1 MPHRHRWPYVVLLPL
16 WLFLPFLL
24 ALPSPT
30 PPARTRHHEQRQL
43 HRLAGGHL
51 RILDSDPD
59 DSELITASA
68 GENVK
73 GKKGGNADERKTLS
87 QQVADG
93 KYGLIQKELFKKQ
106 PKRPGIISYAPN
118 SEVPKDN
125 IATLGGL
132 TKNDIWLAENHL
144 LVIKGGAYPPHDDS
158 KQDYISQIWQPID
171 DYSAPLHQVK
181 IPKNPAVPPPFPVQL
196 SDDGPLQILGTNSS
210 RTLNASAETPA
221 YALPPPPGWDGEI
234 PPQGEYFP
242 ETGPA
247 NSDQTDPASGQVTL
261 RVPVSGEPAGGMPF
275 PPTLL
280 NGSFP
285 PSFAHLPPGA
295 AILPAPLG
303 NDTILDEDDPS
314 IYYPPP
320 YSFYYPKDN
329 TSLVPPGPLV
339 PGIILPPPPKFFAP
353 LEEPPKPSTRRPP
366 QTRPTFTT
374 TTNEP
379 PLNNEI
385 STSRPITTVPTRVS
399 VIKNYSKVTV
409 RVSMPR
415 KPHSRHPTKPSQT
428 TSTTGKPK
436 VISILPVHVDRLNRT
451 YLPARKPSVTILKP
465 IKPETVTSKAYAEPN
480 EVAPPH
486 QFEPSRNPNKHF
498 NRNPYNYKNIANQ
511 RPTFDRQR
519 EWEQTKFTDEV
530 ISTTQVPLR
539 YQATANDLELN
550 AVTPGAEQ
558 FSIGKN
564 PQFSKTTRKPQSN
577 FYYYEETDPALN
589 AITTEAPQAKPNPAY
604 DSWNQFYSTPRR
616 PSKAPSVKPQYIYL
630 TGRPYEREKPKFR
643 YIPQSQPRP
652 KPQTT
657 FSIHIANLQNQLSQ
671 QYFTTPDSLYRPTS
685 KPVYQYSFEA
695 QNYNRPGGKA
705 FKPSQLMDSNED
717 GFKPIPKYS
726 VQIQPAIEIVQTQRP
741 NYQQIQPLNVE
752 EPGYYSNEPQASKPQ
767 SQYLQEVQRPSGYGQ
782 SGLRYL
788 PPQQRPTIAPDA
800 VQVTPSRPI
809 AEYSYEST
817 PNPVYQGFYTKP
829 DEGYF
834 DENTKQYFTIFGR
847 KLASTTTPLPLV
859 TRPTSPRPARYR
871 QGNYNP
877 PISLHS
883 DLNVN
888 YAQPRPPIN
897 PLSEPIDNRPQ
908 VDSGSNPEIIKA
920 IEITPPPIASR
931 GKKEQYIHYQLPGD
945 EGAHFYFL
953 TPQAA
958 ERRRQAGQYFYER
971 DARVRRDKPQQE
983 EKSKN

>member
-30 PPARTRHHEQRQL
+30 PLARTRHHEQRQL

-329 TSLVPPGPLV
+329 TSL
-339 PGIILPPPPKFFAP
+339 
-353 LEEPPKPSTRRPP
+353 
-366 QTRPTFTT
+366 
-374 TTNEP
+374 
-379 PLNNEI
+379 
-385 STSRPITTVPTRVS
+385 
-399 VIKNYSKVTV
+399 
-409 RVSMPR
+409 
-415 KPHSRHPTKPSQT
+415 
-428 TSTTGKPK
+428 
-436 VISILPVHVDRLNRT
+436 
-451 YLPARKPSVTILKP
+451 
-465 IKPETVTSKAYAEPN
+465 
-480 EVAPPH
+480 
-486 QFEPSRNPNKHF
+486 
-498 NRNPYNYKNIANQ
+498 
-511 RPTFDRQR
+511 
-519 EWEQTKFTDEV
+519 
-530 ISTTQVPLR
+530 
-539 YQATANDLELN
+539 ATANDLELN

-564 PQFSKTTRKPQSN
+564 HQFSKTTRKPQSN

>member
-1 MPHRHRWPYVVLLPL
+1 MILNLSLPGIKTVGTGQEPQL
-16 WLFLPFLL
+16 KFAVCFL
-24 ALPSPT
+24 
-30 PPARTRHHEQRQL
+30 
-43 HRLAGGHL
+43 
-51 RILDSDPD
+51 
-59 DSELITASA
+59 SA

-303 NDTILDEDDPS
+303 
-314 IYYPPP
+314 
-320 YSFYYPKDN
+320 
-329 TSLVPPGPLV
+329 
-339 PGIILPPPPKFFAP
+339 
-353 LEEPPKPSTRRPP
+353 
-366 QTRPTFTT
+366 
-374 TTNEP
+374 
-379 PLNNEI
+379 
-385 STSRPITTVPTRVS
+385 
-399 VIKNYSKVTV
+399 KN
-409 RVSMPR
+409 
-415 KPHSRHPTKPSQT
+415 H
-428 TSTTGKPK
+428 
-436 VISILPVHVDRLNRT
+436 
-451 YLPARKPSVTILKP
+451 
-465 IKPETVTSKAYAEPN
+465 
-480 EVAPPH
+480 
-486 QFEPSRNPNKHF
+486 
-498 NRNPYNYKNIANQ
+498 
-511 RPTFDRQR
+511 
-519 EWEQTKFTDEV
+519 
-530 ISTTQVPLR
+530 
-539 YQATANDLELN
+539 
-550 AVTPGAEQ
+550 
-558 FSIGKN
+558 
-564 PQFSKTTRKPQSN
+564 QFSKTTRKPQSN

>member
-1 MPHRHRWPYVVLLPL
+1 MILNLSLP
-16 WLFLPFLL
+16 
-24 ALPSPT
+24 
-30 PPARTRHHEQRQL
+30 
-43 HRLAGGHL
+43 
-51 RILDSDPD
+51 
-59 DSELITASA
+59 
-68 GENVK
+68 
-73 GKKGGNADERKTLS
+73 
-87 QQVADG
+87 
-93 KYGLIQKELFKKQ
+93 
-106 PKRPGIISYAPN
+106 
-118 SEVPKDN
+118 DN

-329 TSLVPPGPLV
+329 TSL
-339 PGIILPPPPKFFAP
+339 
-353 LEEPPKPSTRRPP
+353 
-366 QTRPTFTT
+366 
-374 TTNEP
+374 
-379 PLNNEI
+379 
-385 STSRPITTVPTRVS
+385 
-399 VIKNYSKVTV
+399 
-409 RVSMPR
+409 
-415 KPHSRHPTKPSQT
+415 
-428 TSTTGKPK
+428 
-436 VISILPVHVDRLNRT
+436 
-451 YLPARKPSVTILKP
+451 
-465 IKPETVTSKAYAEPN
+465 
-480 EVAPPH
+480 
-486 QFEPSRNPNKHF
+486 
-498 NRNPYNYKNIANQ
+498 
-511 RPTFDRQR
+511 
-519 EWEQTKFTDEV
+519 
-530 ISTTQVPLR
+530 
-539 YQATANDLELN
+539 ATANDLELN